1 MPLIC
6 TYTTA
11 CATFFVPSTGVDQ
24 KVSPYP
30 DHRARFRPMH
40 HSEHRQIR
48 SLRKLHPHPIA
59 EINPDTA
66 RQQGIGEGNWII
78 IETPRVKI
86 KQKAKLTSRIP
97 PRMAESQHD
106 WWFPE
111 EIGEDPLLFGV
122 FESNV
127 NVLTP
132 DSEEFCDPATGA
144 VTFGPLLCR
153 IYPLKKF
160 T

>member
-1 MPLIC
+1 
-6 TYTTA
+6 
-11 CATFFVPSTGVDQ
+11 
-24 KVSPYP
+24 
-30 DHRARFRPMH
+30 MH

-48 SLRKLHPHPIA
+48 SLRRLYPYPTA
-59 EINPDTA
+59 EINPETA
-66 RQQGIGEGNWII
+66 RRLDIGEGDWVV
-78 IETPRVKI
+78 IETPRGKI

-97 PRMAESQHD
+97 PRMIEAQHG

-111 EIGEDPLLFGV
+111 EIPEDPLLYRV

-132 DSEEFCDPATGA
+132 DDDEYCDPPTGA
-144 VTFGPLLCR
+144 VTFGPLLCTV
-153 IYPLKKF
+153 YPLKKY